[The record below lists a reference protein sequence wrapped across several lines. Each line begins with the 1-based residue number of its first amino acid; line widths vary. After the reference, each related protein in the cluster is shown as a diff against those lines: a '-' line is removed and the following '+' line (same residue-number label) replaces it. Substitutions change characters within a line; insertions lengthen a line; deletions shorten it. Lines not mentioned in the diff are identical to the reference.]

1 MVADLNMGAKIGL
14 VGIFLMILSQ
24 FLIGCTTSLPKQH
37 IVGPKTYKNKVD
49 IRINGFRRTYLV
61 HIPPDY
67 NSQNPLP
74 LVVVIHGAFDTAK
87 GMEKFSGFSDLA
99 DREGFIVLYP
109 NGMGILGFLQHW
121 NAGHCCGKAANDNL
135 DDVGFVA
142 AAIEDVSARL
152 AIDRSRVYMVGFS
165 NGGMLTYRFAA
176 ERGDL
181 LAAAAPMAASIG
193 GKPSADAP
201 EWRIPEPVQPLSMI
215 IFHGLADDDIRYE
228 GGVSHHRG
236 GTRTYWPVEESVK
249 FWVLHNGC
257 NLRAASTD
265 LNAGRVILKSWG
277 ICRDNTEVS
286 LYLLKDWG
294 HVWPGK
300 YFTSDLAEN
309 DPFKN
314 FDAAEIIWDFFKY
327 KRRQP

>member
-1 MVADLNMGAKIGL
+1 MMIRKIIVKIGPA
-14 VGIFLMILSQ
+14 GIFLMILSQ
-24 FLIGCTTSLPKQH
+24 FLIGCRTPLPKEH
-37 IVGPKTYKNKVD
+37 IVGPKTYKNTVD

-61 HIPPDY
+61 HIPPGY
-67 NSQNPLP
+67 TPQNPLP

-99 DREGFIVLYP
+99 NREGFIVVYP

-121 NAGHCCGKAANDNL
+121 NAGHCCGKAADDDL

-152 AIDRSRVYMVGFS
+152 TIDRSRVYMVGFS

-201 EWRIPEPVQPLSMI
+201 EWCIPGPVQPLSMI
-215 IFHGLADDDIRYE
+215 IFHGLADNDVPYG
-228 GGVSHHRG
+228 GGVSRHRG

-249 FWVLHNGC
+249 FWVMYNGC
-257 NLRAASTD
+257 RPRAASTY
-265 LNAGRVILKSWG
+265 LNEGSVALKSWG
-277 ICRDNTEVS
+277 ICRNDTEVA
-286 LYLLKDWG
+286 LYLIKDWG

-309 DPFKN
+309 DPLRH
-314 FDAAEIIWDFFKY
+314 FDAAEIIWDFFKSHH
-327 KRRQP
+327 RHP